1 MTNIKKWMIYFLL
14 LLGVFI
20 VIGPFIYMI
29 LTSLTQDNYSLPSP
43 YKLMFDTK
51 NFNNYADAWN
61 KNHFQRYFVN
71 SLTISVITMLFSIS
85 LAAST
90 AYAFARFT
98 FPLKE
103 FLFKAFIFTLFV
115 PSLLNIIP
123 QFTIIKALGLVNTY
137 PGLILVYVGSG
148 VVGSTFFLRGFFER
162 IPVELEESIVIDGGG
177 RMTIFRAI
185 YLPLSLPALGTLAI
199 LSFSG
204 TWDEFTVA
212 LTFLKAEALRTLPI
226 ALQLFKGQYATLYG
240 LFFAASIIALIPI
253 MIIFLVFQ
261 KQFVNPGQSDGGV
274 KG

>member
-14 LLGVFI
+14 ILGIFV
-20 VIGPFIYMI
+20 VVGPFVYML

-43 YKLMFDTK
+43 YKLLFDTK
-51 NFNNYADAWN
+51 TFTNFTDAWS
-61 KNHFQRYFVN
+61 KNHFQRYFIN
-71 SLTISVITMLFSIS
+71 SLTITVITMLFSIS

-185 YLPLSLPALGTLAI
+185 YIPLSLPALGTLAI
-199 LSFSG
+199 FSFSG

-226 ALQLFKGQYATLYG
+226 GLQLFKGQYATSYG

>member
-1 MTNIKKWMIYFLL
+1 MTNIKKWIIYFLL
-14 LLGVFI
+14 ILGMIAVL
-20 VIGPFIYMI
+20 GPFVYMF
-29 LTSLTQDNYSLPSP
+29 LTSLSQDNYSLPSP
-43 YKLMFDTK
+43 YRLMFDTK
-51 NFNNYADAWN
+51 SFNNYADAWS

-71 SLTISVITMLFSIS
+71 SLTISLITMLFSIS
-85 LAAST
+85 LAALT

-137 PGLILVYVGSG
+137 PGLILVYVGTG
-148 VVGSTFFLRGFFER
+148 VVFSTFFLRGFFER
-162 IPVELEESIVIDGGG
+162 IPVELEESIVMDGGG

-199 LSFSG
+199 MSFSG
-204 TWDEFTVA
+204 TWDEFAVA

-261 KQFVNPGQSDGGV
+261 KQLVNPGQSDGGV

>member
-1 MTNIKKWMIYFLL
+1 MMNVKKWVIYFLL
-14 LLGVFI
+14 ILGIFV
-20 VIGPFIYMI
+20 VLGPFVYML

-43 YKLMFDTK
+43 YKLLFDTK
-51 NFNNYADAWN
+51 NFNNYVDAWS
-61 KNHFQRYFVN
+61 KNHFQLYFVN
-71 SLTISVITMLFSIS
+71 SLMISVITMLFSIS

-204 TWDEFTVA
+204 TWDEFTIA
-212 LTFLKAEALRTLPI
+212 LTFLKAEALRTIPI
-226 ALQLFKGQYATLYG
+226 ALQLFRGQYATLYG

-261 KQFVNPGQSDGGV
+261 KQFVNPGQSDGSI